1 MSMWTLVVAALH
13 VSAHVH
19 SLVQRQGEFV
29 AWMACEEL
37 VEVHG
42 LRAMLQPWVEVDAA
56 AALVVRDALGLMGP
70 CCIPWCFPL
79 LPKGAWLCRGSL
91 CRGEQSTMVPYV
103 DIWPQFCLCC
113 TTISQRDR
121 TGRSWERTDTTKA
134 LTVKWETY
142 DVPAVLFFAGT
153 PPTRSAHMPQ
163 HNKHRATLR

>member
-79 LPKGAWLCRGSL
+79 LPPRERGCVEVLCV
-91 CRGEQSTMVPYV
+91 EVN
-103 DIWPQFCLCC
+103 
-113 TTISQRDR
+113 
-121 TGRSWERTDTTKA
+121 KA
-134 LTVKWETY
+134 PWFHMWTYGHSSVCVARQYRNETAQ
-142 DVPAVLFFAGT
+142 VGLGNALIQQK
-153 PPTRSAHMPQ
+153 R
-163 HNKHRATLR
+163 